1 MHILFISL
9 FSVHMY
15 SPSDPE
21 TLSFQVVHL
30 SGESVSKAE

>member
-1 MHILFISL
+1 MHILFISV

-15 SPSDPE
+15 SLSDLGTP
-21 TLSFQVVHL
+21 SFQVVHL

>member
-1 MHILFISL
+1 MHILFIWM
-9 FSVHMY
+9 FSVQMY
-15 SPSDPE
+15 SLSDLG